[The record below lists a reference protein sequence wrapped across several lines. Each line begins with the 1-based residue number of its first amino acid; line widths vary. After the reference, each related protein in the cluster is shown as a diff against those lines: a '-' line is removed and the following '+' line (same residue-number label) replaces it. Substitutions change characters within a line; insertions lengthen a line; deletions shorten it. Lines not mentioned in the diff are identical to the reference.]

1 MLDFLVNLHTI
12 HMYTKEVC
20 ILVPIVERI
29 DALFFGHATRKE
41 QQSLIHILAKL
52 VKSNDELNTN
62 GK

>member
-1 MLDFLVNLHTI
+1 MLDLILVNSH
-12 HMYTKEVC
+12 
-20 ILVPIVERI
+20 IVERI
-29 DALFFGHATRKE
+29 DALFFGHATGKE